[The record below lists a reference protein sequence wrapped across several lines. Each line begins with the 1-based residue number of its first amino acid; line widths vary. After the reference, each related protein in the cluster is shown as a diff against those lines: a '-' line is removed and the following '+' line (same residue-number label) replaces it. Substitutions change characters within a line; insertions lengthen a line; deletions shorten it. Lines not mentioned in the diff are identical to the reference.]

1 MAPVLHKK
9 NIFILHYSH
18 IYNTQKGDAM
28 KCMEL
33 FNALT
38 KNVNPA
44 QQNLYIVRPPAMNQ
58 HPKVYS

>member
-1 MAPVLHKK
+1 
-9 NIFILHYSH
+9 
-18 IYNTQKGDAM
+18 M

-58 HPKVYS
+58 HLKVYS

>member
-1 MAPVLHKK
+1 MCQTL
-9 NIFILHYSH
+9 
-18 IYNTQKGDAM
+18 QKGDAM

-58 HPKVYS
+58 HLKVYS